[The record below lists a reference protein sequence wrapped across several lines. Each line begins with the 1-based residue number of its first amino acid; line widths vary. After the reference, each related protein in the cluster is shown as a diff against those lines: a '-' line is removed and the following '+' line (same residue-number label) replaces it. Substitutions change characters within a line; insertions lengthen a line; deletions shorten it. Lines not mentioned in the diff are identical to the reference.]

1 MRSHRV
7 ILTHPYNQRHVLARV
22 RLLGFAV
29 TLAIV
34 AYGLWRL
41 DLSAVADALR
51 QADYRVIPF
60 SAGATL
66 GSYLLRTARWRLIL
80 APSQRLSI
88 RTLYPP
94 LMIGFMAN
102 NLLPARMG
110 ELVRAYSL
118 NRAAETPK
126 TLALSTVLLERVF
139 DGLTLVAILAALAA
153 VGALPA
159 GGGAL
164 AYVAGAI
171 FVVATIGAWLVI
183 TNESLALRLL
193 RVLTAPF
200 PDALADLAEQ
210 KAQSFT
216 KGLQSLRRP
225 GTLLQIAVLSVIVW
239 SCETLSYYVLLLGF
253 GLPSALSAA
262 FFMTVVVN
270 LGIMVPSAPG
280 YVGTFEGA
288 GIAALAPYGMPTES
302 ALAVAI
308 VAHGVQWLL
317 VTGIGL
323 ALLARTG
330 LSLRRVQAVERG

>member
-1 MRSHRV
+1 MLGR
-7 ILTHPYNQRHVLARV
+7 A

-41 DLSAVADALR
+41 DLSAVGDALR
-51 QADYRVIPF
+51 QADYRLIPF

-80 APSQRLSI
+80 APSQRLPV

-118 NRAAETPK
+118 NRAAGTPK

-139 DGLTLVAILAALAA
+139 DGLTLVGILAALAA
-153 VGALPA
+153 LGALPA
-159 GGGAL
+159 GGAPLAL
-164 AYVAGAI
+164 LAGVI
-171 FVVATIGAWLVI
+171 FVAAAFGAWLVI
-183 TNESLALRLL
+183 SNESLALRRL
-193 RVLTAPF
+193 RFVTRPF
-200 PDALADLAEQ
+200 PDALAELAEQ

-216 KGLQSLRRP
+216 QGLRALRRP
-225 GTLLQIAVLSVIVW
+225 RTLLAIAALSAIVW
-239 SCETLSYYVLLLGF
+239 SAEALSYYTLLVGF
-253 GLPSALSAA
+253 GLAAAPSAAL
-262 FFMTVVVN
+262 FMTVVVN

-288 GIAALAPYGMPTES
+288 GIAALAPYGMPTET

>member
-1 MRSHRV
+1 MLGR
-7 ILTHPYNQRHVLARV
+7 A

-34 AYGLWRL
+34 GFGLWRL
-41 DLSAVADALR
+41 DLSAVGDALR
-51 QADYRVIPF
+51 TADYRLIPF

-66 GSYLLRTARWRLIL
+66 ASYLLRTARWRLIL
-80 APSQRLSI
+80 APTHALPV
-88 RTLYPP
+88 RTLYAP

-118 NRAAETPK
+118 NRATGTPK

-139 DGLTLVAILAALAA
+139 DGLTLVAILAALSA

-159 GGGAL
+159 GGATLAL
-164 AYVAGAI
+164 LAGAV
-171 FVVATIGAWLVI
+171 FVAAAFGGWVVI
-183 TNESLALRLL
+183 SNESLAM
-193 RVLTAPF
+193 RVLRFVTTPF
-200 PDALADLAEQ
+200 PDALSELAEQ
-210 KAQSFT
+210 KAQSFAH
-216 KGLQSLRRP
+216 GLRSLRRP
-225 GTLLQIAVLSVIVW
+225 RTLLAIAALSAVVW
-239 SCETLSYYVLLLGF
+239 STEALSYYALLVGF
-253 GLPSALSAA
+253 GLPGAPSAA

-288 GIAALAPYGMPTES
+288 GIAALAPYGLPTES

-308 VAHGVQWLL
+308 VAHGIQWVL